1 MTNKFQ
7 LSSIALLVA
16 LSGCASQQVWSP
28 ELEEARKSYQA
39 AASDPVV
46 SSLAAAELDQAQKQL
61 QAAEDA
67 ADFFKGREVIAH
79 EATLAHLKSQEA
91 QQTARALSAKE
102 NLRLAQTGSL
112 PATMATPSPVLAAA
126 TPQYAPNNGNTLSG
140 STMGG
145 SMQGGS
151 IQIGGQVG
159 NTEAQQI
166 AQQLAA
172 LSNQINQLQARISAG
187 ALQSSGAM
195 QHNASSYQTQVQPT
209 QVQPAQIQA
218 APASEVAIRE
228 TEIRMQPQPYT
239 KPVLA
244 AALPPRDL
252 RDLNRAPE
260 PEILDDARLHEEL
273 RAMNAR
279 PSSRGMSL
287 TLGERYFESGSA
299 RLWNGRAGRH
309 LDNIAAVMVEN
320 PGLMLEVE
328 AHTDSAGS
336 QELRNN
342 LTADRATAIK
352 SSLVLRGV
360 NASRINTAGFG
371 DSAPIADNN
380 TELGKLQNRRVEIIF
395 PNVAAR

>member
-16 LSGCASQQVWSP
+16 LSGCASKQVWSP
-28 ELEEARKSYQA
+28 ELEEARKAYQA
-39 AASDPVV
+39 AAGDPVV

-61 QAAEDA
+61 KVAEDA
-67 ADFFKGREVIAH
+67 ADYFKSQEVIAH

-102 NLRLAQTGSL
+102 NLRLAQAGSL
-112 PATMATPSPVLAAA
+112 PATMTSPSPVLAAA
-126 TPQYAPNNGNTLSG
+126 KPQYTPNNGNSIN
-140 STMGG
+140 G

-151 IQIGGQVG
+151 IQFGAQGP
-159 NTEAQQI
+159 NTMQPMSETQQI

-172 LSNQINQLQARISAG
+172 LSNQINQLQARITAG
-187 ALQSSGAM
+187 ALQSTGAM
-195 QHNASSYQTQVQPT
+195 QQRANAYQA

-252 RDLNRAPE
+252 RDLTRAPE

-328 AHTDSAGS
+328 AHTDNAGS
-336 QELRNN
+336 AELRNN

-371 DSAPIADNN
+371 DSAPIADNE
-380 TELGKLQNRRVEIIF
+380 TQLGKLQNRRVEIIF